1 MKKIEVF
8 LSETYLA
15 KSPLLRSNCFILP
28 VMASALIYLVIVA
41 MWVAYFIPRWRKR
54 HDDATG
60 RSADRFKN
68 AIKMV
73 SGDFSQNPPI
83 PSREERAIHLRRRRL
98 AFLGVLLTFVIA
110 TAVVTTT
117 KFSSLLELIPASAF
131 MIYVVSVRRQHISVQ
146 LRNRRLRVL
155 EQISHAPVVIE
166 QRENVMAREI
176 NHVDYVQDLHT
187 EMHFNFDGS
196 LNTQSSSEQW
206 VPLSERESHNGIV
219 LLPRGSSILTE
230 KNPAPLSH
238 NDSWSPVE
246 VPLPTYVTAPKAV
259 TPRRVI
265 DLTVPGEWSATH
277 EQDKA
282 FDAFIAE
289 QSLLPERADGFAT
302 DLENEG
308 VINPSHRASGQ

>member
-1 MKKIEVF
+1 
-8 LSETYLA
+8 
-15 KSPLLRSNCFILP
+15 
-28 VMASALIYLVIVA
+28 MASALIYLVIVA

-98 AFLGVLLTFVIA
+98 AFLGILLAFIVA
-110 TAVVTTT
+110 TSIVATT
-117 KFSSLLELIPASAF
+117 KVSSLIELIPTSAF
-131 MIYVVSVRRQHISVQ
+131 MIYIVSVRRQHISIQ

-155 EQISHAPVVIE
+155 EQISHAQVVIE
-166 QRENVMAREI
+166 PRENVMAREI
-176 NHVDYVQDLHT
+176 DHVDYVQELHT
-187 EMHFNFDGS
+187 EMHFDFDS
-196 LNTQSSSEQW
+196 TTNVAQTRVERTQEQW
-206 VPLSERESHNGIV
+206 IPLAEREGHNGIV

-230 KNPAPLSH
+230 KNPTPA
-238 NDSWSPVE
+238 NESWSPVE
-246 VPLPTYVTAPKAV
+246 VPLPTYVTAPKAL

-265 DLTVPGEWSATH
+265 DLTVPGEWSAAQ

-282 FDAFIAE
+282 FNAFIAE
-289 QSLLPERADGFAT
+289 QTLLPERKDGFAA
-302 DLENEG
+302 DLENES
-308 VINPSHRASGQ
+308 VTKPSHRASGQ